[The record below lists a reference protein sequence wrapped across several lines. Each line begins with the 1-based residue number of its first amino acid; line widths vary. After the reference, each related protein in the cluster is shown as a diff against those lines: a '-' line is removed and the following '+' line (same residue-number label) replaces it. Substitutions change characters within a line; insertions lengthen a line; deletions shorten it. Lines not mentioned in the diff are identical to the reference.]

1 MRGNAGDRLVQGML
15 DRRRQHADNRRC
27 RDAADGHGDDGGGRG
42 NLGRQGGEP
51 YRPPPV
57 PARGSGPGGIDPE
70 LGQRGGL
77 LGQLGTRGP
86 GLQGGQ
92 HVQRRAQLGRGIL
105 SPGQQ
110 RSQGLVR
117 KRGLVPA
124 G

>member
-51 YRPPPV
+51 DRPPPV
-57 PARGSGPGGIDPE
+57 TTRGSGPGGVDPE
-70 LGQRGGL
+70 FRQGRGLVGQFV
-77 LGQLGTRGP
+77 TRGA

-92 HVQRRAQLGRGIL
+92 HVQRRAQLRRGVL
-105 SPGQQ
+105 SSGQQ